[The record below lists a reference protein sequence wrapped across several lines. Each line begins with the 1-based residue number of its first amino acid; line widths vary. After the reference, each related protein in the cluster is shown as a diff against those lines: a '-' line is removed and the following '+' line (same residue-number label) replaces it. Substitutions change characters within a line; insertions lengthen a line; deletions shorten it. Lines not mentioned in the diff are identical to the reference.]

1 MFYFIL
7 AIHIILLTDL
17 IVDAVKYVKVRN
29 FYKKY
34 VSAPTKKKKQE
45 VLTHVCILK
54 SLLIGAMVF
63 STTVLVANNMIQT
76 ERDPN
81 LVPSINMILI
91 TIVQLIYYRFDRN
104 THFIDWLPFGPSTIN
119 EVNFY
124 RRKIKNAFREIVV
137 FPKTDNGNIN
147 KWTMKSAEL
156 MFTYS
161 MVKAMQQIDEIPNTE
176 YYEKKLSEKF
186 KENFDALTK
195 QVFEETS
202 KTM

>member
-45 VLTHVCILK
+45 VLTHVCIIK
-54 SLLIGAMVF
+54 TLLIGAMVF

-76 ERDPN
+76 EWDPN

-137 FPKTDNGNIN
+137 FPKTDNGNVY
-147 KWTMKSAEL
+147 KWTIKSAEL
-156 MFTYS
+156 IFTYS

-186 KENFDALTK
+186 KENFDAITK
-195 QVFEETS
+195 QVFEETG
-202 KTM
+202 KTL

>member
-45 VLTHVCILK
+45 VLTHVCIIK

-63 STTVLVANNMIQT
+63 STTILVANNMIQT
-76 ERDPN
+76 EWDPN
-81 LVPSINMILI
+81 LVPSINMIFI

-124 RRKIKNAFREIVV
+124 RKKIKNAFREIVV

-161 MVKAMQQIDEIPNTE
+161 MVKAMQEIDEIPNTE

-186 KENFDALTK
+186 KENFDAITK
-195 QVFEETS
+195 QVFE
-202 KTM
+202 KTDKTL